1 VQLGLSMTT
10 FKCRRVPA
18 GFLPTVCL
26 DEHSSSP
33 IYRQLYDWFRLAIL
47 DGRLR
52 PGERVPST
60 RSLAAELKISR
71 IPVLSAY
78 EQLLAEGYL
87 QTFVG
92 AGTFV
97 ARSIPEDVFR
107 PVGQALR
114 RAGRQNRPRRIS
126 RHVETAMLVPQFP
139 DTRTLGA
146 FRTCLPALDQFPI
159 SIWSSLLARHSRDSS
174 AELMG
179 YGDPMGYEPFRK
191 AIAEYL
197 GAARSLRCEASQVM
211 VVAGSQ
217 QGLQISSRVL
227 LDAHNQVWMEEPGY
241 PRARQTLVLEGA
253 IPVPVPVDHEGLDV
267 EEGLRRYPDA
277 RAAYI
282 TPSHQYPTGVT
293 MSAARRMMLLDW
305 AARTG
310 SWIIEDDYDSEY
322 RFTSRPIASLQ
333 GLDLE
338 DRVIYIGTLSKVL
351 FPALRLGY
359 LVVPKDL
366 LGAFRAARGATDI
379 FPTTLFQAALTDFIR
394 EGHFARH
401 IRRMRMLYKQ
411 RCETL
416 AETIRAKMGAQ
427 LEIISADGGMHLAG
441 LLPPGVDDMAVSRK
455 AAGIGLCANPLSTC
469 YLERPP
475 RGGLILGYG
484 ATDTDQIK
492 EGVRRLATI
501 VREVAS
507 AANCQMSEPPEHGMS
522 VASES
527 HADATARQEGQ
538 CSMSLNSK

>member
-1 VQLGLSMTT
+1 MTT
-10 FKCRRVPA
+10 LKRRRVRGA
-18 GFLPTVCL
+18 FLPTICL
-26 DEHSSSP
+26 DAGSNTP
-33 IYRQLYDWFRLAIL
+33 IYRQMYEWFRLAIL

-52 PGERVPST
+52 PGQPVPST
-60 RSLAAELKISR
+60 RSLAAELRISR
-71 IPVLSAY
+71 SPVLSAY
-78 EQLLAEGYL
+78 EQLLSEGYL

-92 AGTFV
+92 AGTCV

-107 PVGQALR
+107 PEAQALR
-114 RAGRQNRPRRIS
+114 RAGERNRPRRIS
-126 RHVETAMLVPQFP
+126 RHAETAMSIPQFP
-139 DTRTLGA
+139 DARTLGA
-146 FRTCLPALDQFPI
+146 FRTCFPALDQFPI
-159 SIWSSLLARHSRDSS
+159 NIWSSLLARHSREPC

-179 YGDPMGYEPFRK
+179 YGDPMGYEPFRQ

-197 GAARSLRCEASQVM
+197 GAARSLRCDPSQVM

-217 QGLQISSRVL
+217 QGLQITSRTL
-227 LDAHNQVWMEEPGY
+227 LDAHDHVWMEEPGY
-241 PRARQTLVLEGA
+241 PRARQTLVLAGA

-267 EEGLRRYPDA
+267 EEGLRRYPHA

-293 MSAARRMMLLDW
+293 MSAARRIQLLDW

-322 RFTSRPIASLQ
+322 RFTSRPVAALQ
-333 GLDLE
+333 GLDSD

-366 LGAFRAARGATDI
+366 LAAFRAARGATDI
-379 FPTTLFQAALTDFIR
+379 FSTTLFQAALTDFIR

-441 LLPPGVDDMAVSRK
+441 LLPPGVDDTAVARK
-455 AAGIGLCANPLSTC
+455 AVDIGVCVNPLSIC
-469 YLERPP
+469 YQERPS

-484 ATDTDQIK
+484 TTDKGQIK

-501 VREVAS
+501 VGEAAS
-507 AANCQMSEPPEHGMS
+507 TPICRTPLR
-522 VASES
+522 VTASP
-527 HADATARQEGQ
+527 
-538 CSMSLNSK
+538 